1 MKTSRY
7 LLLAGLFSL
16 ALPSRASGIVR
27 QDQGDNGRLRLEDVF
42 QLEFASNPEIS
53 PDGSKIVFVRNFMDI
68 MKDRQRSNL
77 WIAN

>member
-7 LLLAGLFSL
+7 LLLAALFSL

-27 QDQGDNGRLRLEDVF
+27 QDQGGRLTLEDVF

-68 MKDRQRSNL
+68 
-77 WIAN
+77 